1 MTAMC
6 TAPTPEQ
13 LVDLAEG
20 LAAEA
25 LRRGDRPYGAVI
37 VSPHGEV
44 ALMAS
49 NREISTGDPG
59 AHAERLLLRDAERA
73 GMPRPLRGY
82 TVAVNAEPC
91 SACAAALVEAGVGF
105 VIYRAASGSVEK
117 NSPIVFAEQLSARQS
132 TPSPSS
138 IVRSSE

>member
-1 MTAMC
+1 M
-6 TAPTPEQ
+6 
-13 LVDLAEG
+13 
-20 LAAEA
+20 
-25 LRRGDRPYGAVI
+25 RGDPAFGAVL

-44 ALMAS
+44 VGMAS
-49 NREISTGDPG
+49 NREITDGDPN
-59 AHAERLLLRDAERA
+59 AHAERVLLRAA
-73 GMPRPLRGY
+73 TAASIAAPLRGY

-91 SACAAALVEAGVGF
+91 AMCASALVEAGVGSL
-105 VIYRAASGSVEK
+105 IYGTPSGSVEK